1 MSTSFIRQQ
10 IEVGVNDLM
19 QEVSKQLA
27 GIVKPIVQ
35 NEMRLFQQQHNEI
48 QQTHGHSAESTYG
61 NASEAFNDSTT
72 YTRGHHGF
80 QMGQV

>member
-27 GIVKPIVQ
+27 EIVKSTVQ
-35 NEMRLFQQQHNEI
+35 NELHLFQQQQHREI
-48 QQTHGHSAESTYG
+48 PQIHGHSAESTHV
-61 NASEAFNDSTT
+61 NASEALTNNC
-72 YTRGHHGF
+72 
-80 QMGQV
+80 